1 MRIWPYHTEIWEYLK
16 NTEDAPASDI
26 TQRATT
32 IRTTRFKV
40 TICLYL
46 MPNNRE
52 RSLSMLIAVIV
63 SKDTE
68 NKIKLKLWEATTE

>member
-1 MRIWPYHTEIWEYLK
+1 MAIYHTEIWEYLK

-26 TQRATT
+26 TQRAST
-32 IRTTRFKV
+32 IRTARFKV

-52 RSLSMLIAVIV
+52 RSLSMLIADIV

-68 NKIKLKLWEATTE
+68 NKIKIKLWEATNK

>member
-1 MRIWPYHTEIWEYLK
+1 MIIWPYHAEIWEYLK
-16 NTEDAPASDI
+16 NTEDAPAIDI
-26 TQRATT
+26 TQQAST
-32 IRTTRFKV
+32 IRTTRLKV
-40 TICLYL
+40 TICQYL

>member
-1 MRIWPYHTEIWEYLK
+1 MIIWPYHAEIWEYLK
-16 NTEDAPASDI
+16 NTEDAPAIDI
-26 TQRATT
+26 TQKATT

-46 MPNNRE
+46 MPNKRE

-68 NKIKLKLWEATTE
+68 NKIKIKLWEATNK